1 MKTNFENSFVYCI
14 DKLDIM
20 KKLLLLLLLVP
31 AIAIGQSRYVDVEVW
46 QNGTYVGTVE
56 MQAEFKDDYANG
68 YEVAM
73 DRYIQYLEEKETK
86 ERAER
91 QRNALNER
99 LKKLGIGPVPS
110 YMGSAALEGYA
121 LARESAIAS
130 EKYAAEKV
138 KIMNSAIKSNIM
150 NAYDYASNITLKY
163 KKELGIKKGSGY
175 YIIPDMLF
183 ESQGNGTEGKYVRQ
197 EGNIQMIYEFIWPGE
212 RNIDFADRYKQ
223 YERFS
228 NAKMQN
234 GESWGNIVI
243 SRERIYGNTGIAA
256 TIEWED
262 EYDRGVGAY
271 YGAEDSNGI
280 DYTVY
285 IESRGN
291 KNEVSKEQIKRVFDY
306 YKPLLE
312 KCIANSRVTVK
323 KLMNETVIL
332 ETKKTKNKPKKNTS
346 AKSSSQNKSIVTN
359 SKTSYL
365 MLSLSYMKQ
374 KDYVNALKNID
385 KDIVRNPENYESYRI
400 KAMITGYIEGYEE
413 FDKSYQI
420 YLQKLK
426 DFDDSRIKFN
436 AESIDYVNFILSLFY
451 NKYYIDSE
459 YLSNIKIDKFVK
471 TAYSE
476 DFKIKQLNQAEEIL
490 NEFVKDPRIKKIVDE
505 YTPGNKIYVQDAKLL
520 GNVFD
525 RLYTISELKN
535 TDLNLRLIIA
545 EKKLLFAGLANEIYA
560 SMPKAMGLSDD
571 DVLFLKSK
579 SSNNKIWAH
588 DSVGSLKIKLGKFK
602 EAKYN
607 FNMLVK
613 LLKERNSHFLKLEY
627 AFNQLAAC
635 KRESGDPNGAI
646 QEYNNALK
654 VNPNYTS
661 SIGGRGTAKQ
671 YLNNLF
677 GACDDWTRA
686 VELGAENY
694 QSKID
699 EFCNLNSSIN
709 NEKSTKEKATEELKK
724 LKELFDL
731 GLLTQEEFD
740 KKAAELKKVILGN

>member
-1 MKTNFENSFVYCI
+1 MKTSFKNSFVYCI
-14 DKLDIM
+14 YKLDIM

-31 AIAIGQSRYVDVEVW
+31 AIATGQSRYVDVEVW

-332 ETKKTKNKPKKNTS
+332 DTKKTKNKPKKNTS

-385 KDIVRNPENYESYRI
+385 KDIISNPENYESYRI

-505 YTPGNKIYVQDAKLL
+505 YTPGNQISPPDAKLL

-545 EKKLLFAGLANEIYA
+545 EKKLLFAGLANDIYVTI
-560 SMPKAMGLSDD
+560 PKAMGLSDD
-571 DVLFLKSK
+571 DVLSLKTI

-602 EAKYN
+602 EAIYN

-635 KRESGDPNGAI
+635 KRESGDPKGAI

-661 SIGGRGTAKQ
+661 SIGGRGTSKQ

-686 VELGAENY
+686 VELGGESY

-709 NEKSTKEKATEELKK
+709 AENLKEKATEELKK